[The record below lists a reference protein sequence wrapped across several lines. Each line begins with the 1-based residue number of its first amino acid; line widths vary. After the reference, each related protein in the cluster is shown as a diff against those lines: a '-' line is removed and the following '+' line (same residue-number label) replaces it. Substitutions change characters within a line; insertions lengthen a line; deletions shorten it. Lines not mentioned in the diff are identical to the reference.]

1 MALDIVILGPP
12 GAGKGTQA
20 KRIAAQTGIP
30 HVATGDILR
39 EAIATE
45 TEMGVRIKSIYDAG
59 DLVPDDLMIE
69 LIRERLGVP
78 DTAEGFILDGFPR
91 TVAQAEALDRMLD
104 GKGLSL
110 ESVVEL
116 KVDEPALV
124 RRMETRVA
132 QTLARGEAVR
142 KDDNPGAFK
151 VRLENYRLQTAPVSG
166 YYARKGVLRTVDG
179 MKPIDDVTRDVFAV
193 LDAVG

>member
-20 KRIAAQTGIP
+20 KRISAETGIP
-30 HVATGDILR
+30 HIATGDMLR

-45 TEMGVRIKSIYDAG
+45 TELGLRIKSVYDAG

-91 TVAQAEALDRMLD
+91 TVAQTEALDRMLEEID
-104 GKGLSL
+104 RELLAVLYFQVPDELAVERLHVRALQEGRTDDTPEIIRHRL
-110 ESVVEL
+110 EVFHKSTEPVVEYYRS
-116 KVDEPALV
+116 KGILV
-124 RRMETRVA
+124 GIHAER
-132 QTLARGEAVR
+132 
-142 KDDNPGAFK
+142 
-151 VRLENYRLQTAPVSG
+151 
-166 YYARKGVLRTVDG
+166 
-179 MKPIDDVTRDVFAV
+179 PIDAVFDEVQEVLETAATRQ
-193 LDAVG
+193 

>member
-20 KRIAAQTGIP
+20 KRISAGTGIP
-30 HVATGDILR
+30 HIATGDMLR

-45 TEMGVRIKSIYDAG
+45 TELGLRIKSVYDAG

-91 TVAQAEALDRMLD
+91 TVAQTEALDRMLEEID
-104 GKGLSL
+104 RELLAVLYFQVPDELAVERLHVRALQEGRTDDTPEIIRHRL
-110 ESVVEL
+110 EVFHKSTEPVVEYYRS
-116 KVDEPALV
+116 KGILV
-124 RRMETRVA
+124 GIHAER
-132 QTLARGEAVR
+132 
-142 KDDNPGAFK
+142 
-151 VRLENYRLQTAPVSG
+151 
-166 YYARKGVLRTVDG
+166 
-179 MKPIDDVTRDVFAV
+179 PIDAVFAEVQEV
-193 LDAVG
+193 LETAATR